1 MEKGK
6 LSKIKKFVLERP
18 GLWQFIKF
26 SLISM
31 IAAVTEMGSYLL
43 LNNVLL
49 SSLNDRPFQW
59 FIFNY
64 SGGGAGGLGTMID
77 FFVSITLAQIVAFI
91 TNRKKTFNA
100 NNNIVY
106 SAIMYAIMVIIIIGL
121 QTYTGPLLVAWL
133 NAFIHNNNISSI
145 LGKLIW
151 MSATFFIVFF
161 MSKFVIMKRVEKSP
175 A

>member
-1 MEKGK
+1 
-6 LSKIKKFVLERP
+6 
-18 GLWQFIKF
+18 
-26 SLISM
+26 M
-31 IAAVTEMGSYLL
+31 IA
-43 LNNVLL
+43 
-49 SSLNDRPFQW
+49 
-59 FIFNY
+59 
-64 SGGGAGGLGTMID
+64 